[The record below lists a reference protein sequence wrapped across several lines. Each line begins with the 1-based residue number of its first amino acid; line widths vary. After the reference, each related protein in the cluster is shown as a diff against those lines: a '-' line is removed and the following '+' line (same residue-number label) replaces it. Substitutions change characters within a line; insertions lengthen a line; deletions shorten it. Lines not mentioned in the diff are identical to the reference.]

1 MKVMQIYEEDI
12 TGQLGRQVCR
22 LMARTQIFK
31 LGCNHEDIYQY
42 FQLLK
47 IELFVFDL

>member
-1 MKVMQIYEEDI
+1 MRK
-12 TGQLGRQVCR
+12 TLLGSWVDRFCR